1 VTLLARLTDASGLA
15 VLVDPARTTARDA
28 EELGARAAGE
38 GVAVL
43 LVGTSFGQGTD
54 AAATVCALRKAA
66 PGVPLVLFP
75 ASAADLVPGVD
86 GVLMLSLVSGRNA
99 QYLIEE
105 HVRAVPFFDRHP
117 EVESIA
123 TAYCLVDGGCVT
135 AVEATSQTRP
145 LPADK
150 PEFVHA
156 HVSAAARLG
165 MRATYLDAGSGAR
178 RPVGAPLIHAARAVS
193 AGPLFVGG
201 GIRTTEQVRVARDA
215 GADFVVVGTL
225 FEQSGA
231 RAVGALVNAAHT

>member
-1 VTLLARLTDASGLA
+1 
-15 VLVDPARTTARDA
+15 
-28 EELGARAAGE
+28 
-38 GVAVL
+38 
-43 LVGTSFGQGTD
+43 
-54 AAATVCALRKAA
+54 
-66 PGVPLVLFP
+66 
-75 ASAADLVPGVD
+75 
-86 GVLMLSLVSGRNA
+86 MLSLVSGRNA

-178 RPVGAPLIHAARAVS
+178 RPVSGLLVRAARAVS
-193 AGPLFVGG
+193 RGPLFVGG
-201 GIRTTEQVRVARDA
+201 GIRSTEQVRVARDA

-231 RAVGALVNAAHT
+231 REVGALVNAAQT